1 MASLTQTLQHYP
13 QIIEALKPQ
22 GRLGVIDDMQGLD
35 AMPLKSKALSLHWEL
50 MFTRPMYET
59 PDMAEQGALLAEVAA
74 LVDAG
79 RIRSTASTSFG
90 TINAQNLRKAHALIE
105 SGKAHGK
112 VVLAGF

>member
-1 MASLTQTLQHYP
+1 
-13 QIIEALKPQ
+13 
-22 GRLGVIDDMQGLD
+22 
-35 AMPLKSKALSLHWEL
+35 

-59 PDMAEQGALLAEVAA
+59 PDMGEQGALLAEVAA

-79 RIRSTASTSFG
+79 RVRSTVSTSFG
-90 TINAQNLRKAHALIE
+90 RINAHNLRKAHALIE